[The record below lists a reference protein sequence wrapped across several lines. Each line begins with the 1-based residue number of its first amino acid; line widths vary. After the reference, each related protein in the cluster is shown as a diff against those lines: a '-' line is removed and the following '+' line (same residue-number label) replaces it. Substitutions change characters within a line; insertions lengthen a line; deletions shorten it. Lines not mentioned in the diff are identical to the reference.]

1 MERFKQ
7 KLAAAGIPFKE
18 NEPLAAHC
26 TFKIGGPAD
35 VFILPE
41 SEAQLCAAV
50 ALCKAEA
57 VRYYLLGNGSNILFA
72 DEGYRGAVI
81 DTTALKTEL
90 RFADTVQV
98 TAGAG
103 LKLSALCTAALEHG
117 LTGLE
122 FAYGIPG
129 TVGGAVYMN
138 AGAYGGEV
146 KDVLQSVRYLTAEG
160 EITEAPAA
168 ELDLSYRHSA
178 FEENGGCILS
188 ACFRLE
194 PGDPGAI
201 KARMNELMAKR
212 LDKQPLDKPSAG
224 STFKR
229 PAGAFAAALIDL
241 RRCSGAVRRSARH
254 RAGKDRVRTGKR
266 NSCCKIK
273 GRIDMELLIVSG
285 LSGAGKSVAMNA
297 LEDIGFF
304 CIDNVPAGLLPS
316 ITAFSEA
323 GESQLERVALSMDVR
338 GCRSREQIERAL
350 DQLDQQKIPYKILFL
365 DAPDDVLMRRYS
377 ETRRR
382 HPISISEGIPTRE
395 AFLKERQILEPLR
408 ERADYTINT
417 ALLSTAQ
424 NKERICDLFLQNGG
438 AKSAM
443 RLTVMSFGFK
453 FGIPPEAD
461 LVLDVRCLPNP
472 FYVPE
477 LKHKTGLDQE
487 VVDFVMSHPEAQE
500 LLKRY
505 EHFLEY
511 ALPLYVKE
519 GKSQLTIA
527 VGCTGGKHRSIT
539 FARKIAEY
547 CKQLGYEPGVQH
559 RDSTR

>member
-1 MERFKQ
+1 
-7 KLAAAGIPFKE
+7 
-18 NEPLAAHC
+18 
-26 TFKIGGPAD
+26 
-35 VFILPE
+35 
-41 SEAQLCAAV
+41 
-50 ALCKAEA
+50 
-57 VRYYLLGNGSNILFA
+57 
-72 DEGYRGAVI
+72 
-81 DTTALKTEL
+81 
-90 RFADTVQV
+90 
-98 TAGAG
+98 
-103 LKLSALCTAALEHG
+103 
-117 LTGLE
+117 
-122 FAYGIPG
+122 
-129 TVGGAVYMN
+129 
-138 AGAYGGEV
+138 
-146 KDVLQSVRYLTAEG
+146 
-160 EITEAPAA
+160 
-168 ELDLSYRHSA
+168 
-178 FEENGGCILS
+178 
-188 ACFRLE
+188 
-194 PGDPGAI
+194 
-201 KARMNELMAKR
+201 
-212 LDKQPLDKPSAG
+212 
-224 STFKR
+224 
-229 PAGAFAAALIDL
+229 
-241 RRCSGAVRRSARH
+241 
-254 RAGKDRVRTGKR
+254 
-266 NSCCKIK
+266 
-273 GRIDMELLIVSG
+273 MELLIVSG

-304 CIDNVPAGLLPS
+304 CIDNVPAGLLPG

-323 GESQLERVALSMDVR
+323 GDSQRVALSMDVR
-338 GCRSREQIERAL
+338 GCRTSEEIEQAL
-350 DQLDQQKIPYKILFL
+350 HKLDEQGILYKILFL

-382 HPISISEGIPTRE
+382 HPISISEGISMRE
-395 AFLKERQILEPLR
+395 AFAKERKILKPLQ

-424 NKERICDLFLQNGG
+424 NKERICDLFVKNGG

-487 VVDFVMSHPEAQE
+487 VVDFVMAHPEAQE

-505 EHFLEY
+505 ESFLQY

-547 CKQLGYEPGVQH
+547 CTALGYEPGVQH
-559 RDSTR
+559 RDAMR